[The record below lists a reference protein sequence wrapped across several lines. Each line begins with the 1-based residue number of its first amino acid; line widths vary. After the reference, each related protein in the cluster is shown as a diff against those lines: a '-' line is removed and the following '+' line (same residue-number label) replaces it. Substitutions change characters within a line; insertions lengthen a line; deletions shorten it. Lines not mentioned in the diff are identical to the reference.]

1 MRRILLYIIILTT
14 GLIFLGRLFY
24 LQVVDDSF
32 AVRSNNNAV
41 KVVYDYPQRG
51 YIYDRDGKLMVSNQ
65 PSYDVMVIPRN
76 LKAFDT
82 TELCN
87 IVSLERK
94 ELERRL
100 DKAKIYSPFLPSVIV
115 PQLTKSEYAFLQE
128 KMRNYEGFYIQKRS
142 LRDYHV
148 DHSANVLGFIAEVSP
163 NTIKNN
169 PYYTS
174 GDLIGRKGVE
184 SVYEDTLRGVKGVK
198 YIQKDKLNRD
208 IGPYKDGIYDT
219 LPERG
224 KDITISVDSDLQAY
238 GEYLMTNKRGGI
250 IAIEP
255 SSGEILSMITAPTYD
270 PSDLVGRKRS
280 PNFSKMWLDSTARPL
295 YDRSILAQYPP
306 GSPFK
311 TMNALIA
318 LQEGVVDTDDTFSCH
333 HGYSYGRGRKMGCHS
348 HSSPLAMTQG
358 IAQSCNSYFAQVYR
372 KIIEKYPTPQ
382 EGMDAWHNH
391 VASFGLGDYM
401 GNDLSTGRPGKI
413 PTSEYYNKIY
423 DYPNYKWFATA
434 TLSNAIGQ
442 GEVLLTP
449 IQLANMTA
457 TIANRGWYYT
467 PHMIKEI
474 DGKAITDENFTKKH
488 HTTIDPENFE
498 PVVEGMHQVYKNGT
512 ASALQIDG
520 IEIAGKTGT
529 AENFVRVDGKR
540 MQLTDHSIF
549 VAFAPVDDPKI
560 AIAVFV
566 ENGYWGGRYG
576 GKIASLMIEKY
587 LKGTITRTDLEKFIM
602 DPKNSL
608 EDEYEKPYSGEPF
621 LINDG
626 KKNGWL

>member
-14 GLIFLGRLFY
+14 GFIFLGRLFY

-32 AVRSNNNAV
+32 AVRSNDNAV

-51 YIYDRDGKLMVSNQ
+51 YIYDRDGELMVSNQ

-76 LKAFDT
+76 LKPFDT
-82 TELCN
+82 TELCE

-163 NTIKNN
+163 ATIKNN

-184 SVYEDTLRGVKGVK
+184 SVYEDTLRGIKGVK

-255 SSGEILSMITAPTYD
+255 SSGEILSMVTAPTYD
-270 PSDLVGRKRS
+270 PADLVGRKRS

-333 HGYSYGRGRKMGCHS
+333 HGYSYGRGRKMGCHA
-348 HSSPLAMTQG
+348 HASPLAMTQG

-382 EGMDAWHNH
+382 EGMDVWNKH
-391 VASFGLGDYM
+391 VRSFGLGDYL

-423 DYPNYKWFATA
+423 DYPTYRWYATA

-467 PHMIKEI
+467 PHMIKKI
-474 DGKAITDENFTKKH
+474 DGKPIKDERFIKKH
-488 HTTIDPENFE
+488 HTTIDPENFD
-498 PVVEGMHQVYKNGT
+498 PVIEGMHQVYKNGT
-512 ASALQIDG
+512 ASSLQVEG

-529 AENFVRVDGKR
+529 AENFVRVNGKR

-587 LKGTITRTDLEKFIM
+587 LKGKITRTDLEDFIM

>member
-14 GLIFLGRLFY
+14 GFIFLGRLFY

-32 AVRSNNNAV
+32 AIRSNDNAV

-51 YIYDRDGKLMVSNQ
+51 YIYDRDGELMVSNQ

-76 LKAFDT
+76 LKPFDT
-82 TELCN
+82 TELCK

-163 NTIKNN
+163 NTVKSN
-169 PYYTS
+169 PYYSS

-224 KDITISVDSDLQAY
+224 KDVTISVDSDLQEY

-255 SSGEILSMITAPTYD
+255 SSGEILSMVTAPTYD
-270 PSDLVGRKRS
+270 PADLVGRKRS

-348 HSSPLAMTQG
+348 HASPLAMTQG

-382 EGMDAWHNH
+382 EGMDAWHKH
-391 VASFGLGDYM
+391 VASFGLGDYL

-423 DYPNYKWFATA
+423 DYPTYRWYATA

-467 PHMIKEI
+467 PHMIKKI
-474 DGKAITDENFTKKH
+474 DGKPIKDERFIKKH
-488 HTTIDPENFE
+488 HTTIDPENFG

-512 ASALQIDG
+512 ASSMQIEG

-529 AENFVRVDGKR
+529 AENFVRVNGKR

-587 LKGTITRTDLEKFIM
+587 LKGKITRTDLEDFIM

-608 EDEYEKPYSGEPF
+608 EDEYVKPYSGEPF